1 MPDQANKVET
11 LQSGPSLAL
20 FISYYFIVSLLLIRT
35 HFADEMLSPPRIR
48 HLRETREH
56 QTDWA
61 NCAGYFLPED
71 FTVL

>member
-20 FISYYFIVSLLLIRT
+20 FISYYFIVSLLLIRP
-35 HFADEMLSPPRIR
+35 HFADEMLSSPKKG

-56 QTDWA
+56 QKGWT
-61 NCAGYFLPED
+61 NCAGYCLPED